1 MLRKWK
7 ASFEAL
13 EISVTSSCLLVAE
26 FWSLCD
32 TMKAVECNF
41 NLRGMSFSL
50 FLTLKHRVNE
60 HIARL
65 CSLVPLLHFIQFREK
80 KRNKSEVELT
90 QENYTDVRMTA
101 SECLV
106 WNFPFK
112 VRAHPQGMEHFEMIS
127 SSHSKAFFLA
137 VMATTQELS
146 PLFPSPAPWQQECC
160 RFFISSCLA
169 LHCPVQILS

>member
-1 MLRKWK
+1 MR
-7 ASFEAL
+7 
-13 EISVTSSCLLVAE
+13 
-26 FWSLCD
+26 
-32 TMKAVECNF
+32 KAVECNF

-146 PLFPSPAPWQQECC
+146 PLFPSPALGNRSAAGFSSPPVWLFAAQY
-160 RFFISSCLA
+160 RFWVKVNFA
-169 LHCPVQILS
+169 NVMTHCK